1 MIKRLFTKEGM
12 LAMSVSIFFS
22 ILTWFITNTFIID
35 ISLGQYFCIEII
47 LLLLNYF
54 YTFVM
59 QKLQLPRAD

>member
-1 MIKRLFTKEGM
+1 MIRRLFTKEGM

-22 ILTWFITNTFIID
+22 ILTWFITNKFIID

-59 QKLQLPRAD
+59 QKLQLPRVD

>member
-1 MIKRLFTKEGM
+1 MIRRLFTREGM

-22 ILTWFITNTFIID
+22 ILTWFITNKFIVD

-59 QKLQLPRAD
+59 QKLQLPRAN

>member
-1 MIKRLFTKEGM
+1 MIKRLFTREGM
-12 LAMSVSIFFS
+12 LAMIVSIFFS

-35 ISLGQYFCIEII
+35 ISLGQYFFIELI

-59 QKLQLPRAD
+59 QKLQLPRAE